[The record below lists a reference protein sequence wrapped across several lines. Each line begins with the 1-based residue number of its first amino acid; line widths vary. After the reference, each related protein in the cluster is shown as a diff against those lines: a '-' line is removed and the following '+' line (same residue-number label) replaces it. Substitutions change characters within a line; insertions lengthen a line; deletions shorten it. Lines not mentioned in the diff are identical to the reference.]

1 MAVLKFS
8 KRITLV
14 NAMVKTV
21 ISKYFL

>member
-14 NAMVKTV
+14 NATVKTV